1 MTSTFF
7 LRATFFR
14 LTLFRLFFM
23 GASPSALLILL
34 QTRCKPALGP
44 V

>member
-1 MTSTFF
+1 

-14 LTLFRLFFM
+14 LTFFRLFFM

-34 QTRCKPALGP
+34 QARCKSSLGP